1 MRVRSRWV
9 GLLVRRAIDVGV
21 VLVAVV
27 ATTTILIRLTPGDP
41 ARSILG
47 DKATP
52 EALEALRSQLGLDE
66 PVISQIGNSLLSI
79 LRGDVGSSLITGA
92 PVLGVIAEALPVT
105 LGIISLTVVIS
116 VILGVPLGLRS
127 ALRQGTRT
135 DRTIGTLS
143 LVALSTPPFVL
154 AILLIAV
161 FAVGLGWLPAGGWSE
176 SWPDSLRF
184 VLLPSVA
191 LAGYLAPQVMRS
203 TRQSALSILNLQF
216 LEAAEAR
223 GLSSAS
229 VVLRHLLPNSALPI
243 ITVIGVNAA
252 ALLSSA
258 VIVEVLFGLPGFGLL
273 IQEAVASRDY
283 TVLQG
288 TALVAAVGVVLV
300 NFVCEILYRIIDPRI
315 RIAS

>member
-1 MRVRSRWV
+1 MRVRSHWA

-27 ATTTILIRLTPGDP
+27 AATTILIRLAPGDP

-47 DKATP
+47 EKATP

-66 PVISQIGNSLLSI
+66 PVVVQIANSLLST
-79 LRGDVGSSLITGA
+79 LRGDVGNSLITGA
-92 PVLGVIAEALPVT
+92 PVLEVIAEALPVT
-105 LGIISLTVVIS
+105 LGIILLTVVIS
-116 VILGVPLGLRS
+116 VVLGVPLGLRS

-143 LVALSTPPFVL
+143 LIALSTPPFVL
-154 AILLIAV
+154 AMLLIAV
-161 FAVGLGWLPAGGWSE
+161 FAVGLGWLPAGGWSG
-176 SWPDSLRF
+176 SWPESLRF
-184 VLLPSVA
+184 VLLPGIA
-191 LAGYLAPQVMRS
+191 LAGYLGPQVMRS

-223 GLSSAS
+223 GLSPAS

-300 NFVCEILYRIIDPRI
+300 NFACEILYRVIDPRV
-315 RIAS
+315 RSAS

>member
-1 MRVRSRWV
+1 MLVSTRWA
-9 GLLVRRAIDVGV
+9 GLLLRRAFDIIV
-21 VLVAVV
+21 VLLAVV
-27 ATTTILIRLTPGDP
+27 AATTIIIRLAPGDP

-47 DKATP
+47 NKATP
-52 EALEALRSQLGLDE
+52 EALEALRSELGLNE
-66 PVISQIGNSLLSI
+66 PVLTQIGTSLLSTA
-79 LRGDVGSSLITGA
+79 RGDVGNSLISGA
-92 PVLGVIAEALPVT
+92 PVLELIGQALPVT
-105 LGIISLTVVIS
+105 LGIILLTVLIS
-116 VILGVPLGLRS
+116 VALAVPLGLYS
-127 ALRQGTRT
+127 ALRQGTRV

-143 LVALSTPPFVL
+143 LIVLSTPAFVL
-154 AILLIAV
+154 ALLLIAV
-161 FAVGLGWLPAGGWSE
+161 FAVGLGWLPAGGWSTG
-176 SWPDSLRF
+176 WPESLRF

-223 GLSSAS
+223 GLSPSS
-229 VVLRHLLPNSALPI
+229 IVLRHLLPNSALPI
-243 ITVIGVNAA
+243 ISVIGVNTA

-300 NFVCEILYRIIDPRI
+300 NFACEILYRIIDPRI